1 MIEEVRTM
9 QNECK
14 ITPFAIENACEINC
28 TEDAT
33 KNKQVFINI
42 KESIETGGTKKFCA
56 HVTIDYVKFSIPG
69 TTDGSTK
76 DFTLHRDTAS
86 VNMNAGGQKVEIITA
101 GARVVGINF
110 AKK

>member
-1 MIEEVRTM
+1 LLEEVKTL
-9 QNECK
+9 QNEDR
-14 ITPFAIENACEINC
+14 ITPFSIENACEINC

-33 KNKQVFINI
+33 KNKQVIITI
-42 KESIETGGTKKFCA
+42 KENVETGGAKKFRA
-56 HVTIDYVKFSIPG
+56 NVTIDNVKFTLPG

-76 DFTLHRDTAS
+76 DFTLHRETAS
-86 VNMNAGGQKVEIITA
+86 VLMNAGGQKVEIITG